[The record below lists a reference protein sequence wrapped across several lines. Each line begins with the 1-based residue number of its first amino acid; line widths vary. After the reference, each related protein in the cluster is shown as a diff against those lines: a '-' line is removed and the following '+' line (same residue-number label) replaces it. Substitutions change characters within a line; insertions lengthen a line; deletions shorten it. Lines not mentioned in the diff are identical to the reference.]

1 MKTLWTGIF
10 ALLVG
15 VWAFALPTATP
26 PAIAQT
32 TQGLEYVSPLP
43 GAQLVSAETTIA
55 VRPGQSLVPGTV
67 NTALFSVVGAKS
79 GEHRGSAVL
88 ADDGKTVIFKPEQ
101 PFLAG
106 EEVTVALHQGLRTI
120 SGQSVTPASFH
131 FTIAAHPAAPISTL
145 LPGEENAPPS
155 APAKPVLS
163 AAPRFVTVPPDFPT
177 YTVTTP
183 ANGTANGYIFEAAFP
198 FFTFS
203 PGYLLILD
211 NSGQPVYY
219 KNVNDLMTDFKVQPN
234 GLLTYYQGGQF
245 YVMDSTYSIVN
256 TYAAGNG
263 YTADLHELQLLP
275 NGHALLMAYD
285 FETMDLSKVV
295 PGGLPNAT
303 VLGLIIQ
310 ELDTAKNVVFQWR
323 SWDHFLITDTQE
335 SLTTANVDYVHGN
348 AIAVDWDGNLL
359 LSSRHLSEVTKI
371 CWQAGNNCNPGDIIW
386 RLGGYNNQFAF
397 VNDPEAPFQFQHDI
411 RRLPNGNITLFD
423 NRTGLPGVHSR
434 AVEYRLDE
442 TAKTATLVWE
452 YRDTPDVYALAMG
465 NVQRLSN
472 GSTPANS
479 NSFIGWG
486 TGATVT
492 EVKPDG
498 SKAFE
503 PTFGTPQVTYRAFR
517 FPWQGHP
524 TNPPALVLQKT
535 PSSITLT
542 YSWNGATDIAS
553 YRVYSGA
560 QPSPTT
566 LIATQPKSG
575 FETQTVLPNNTNQC
589 LFFRVMPID
598 NQGNTTQYSDQVST
612 CYLSYFPLMNR

>member
-15 VWAFALPTATP
+15 VWAFALPTKT

-67 NTALFSVVGAKS
+67 NAALFSVVGAKS

-88 ADDGKTVIFKPEQ
+88 ADDSKTVIFKPEQ

-106 EEVTVALHQGLRTI
+106 EEVTVALHQGLKTT
-120 SGQSVTPASFH
+120 SGQSVAPASFH
-131 FTIAAHPAAPISTL
+131 FTISPHPAAPVSTL
-145 LPGEENAPPS
+145 LPDEENLAPW
-155 APAKPVLS
+155 APAKPSLS
-163 AAPRFVTVPPDFPT
+163 TAPRFVTVPPDFPT
-177 YTVTTP
+177 YTVTTA
-183 ANGTANGYIFEAAFP
+183 ANGTANGYVFIAPFP
-198 FFTFS
+198 WGAGGA
-203 PGYLLILD
+203 PYLLILD

-219 KNVNDLMTDFKVQPN
+219 QRANGQLTDFKVQPN
-234 GLLTYYQGGQF
+234 GLLTYFQGGQF
-245 YVMDSTYSIVN
+245 YAMDSTYNVID

-263 YTADLHELQLLP
+263 YVTDEHELQLLP
-275 NGHALLMAYD
+275 NGHALLLGKDY
-285 FETMDLSKVV
+285 ETMDLTQVV
-295 PGGLPNAT
+295 PGGQPNAT
-303 VLGLIIQ
+303 VIGLVIQ

-323 SWDHFLITDTQE
+323 SWDHFLITDTQV
-335 SLTTANVDYVHGN
+335 SQTDPRVDYVHGN

-371 CWQAGNNCNPGDIIW
+371 CWQAGNNCRPGDIIW
-386 RLGGYNNQFAF
+386 RLGGKNNQFNF
-397 VNDPEAPFQFQHDI
+397 TNDAQFHFQHDI
-411 RRLPNGNITLFD
+411 RRLPNMDITLFD
-423 NRTGLPGVHSR
+423 DRTDLSPLYSR
-434 AVEYRLDE
+434 AVEYQLDE

-452 YRDTPDVYALAMG
+452 YRDTPDVYAAAMG

-472 GSTPANS
+472 GNTPGDS

-503 PTFGTPQVTYRAFR
+503 LTLGTSQMTYRAFR
-517 FPWQGHP
+517 FPWLGHP
-524 TNPPALVLQKT
+524 ATPPTLVLQKT
-535 PSSITLT
+535 SSAITLT

-553 YRVYSGA
+553 YRVYGGS
-560 QPSPTT
+560 QLSPTT
-566 LIATQPKSG
+566 LLATQAKTG
-575 FETQTVLPNNTNQC
+575 FETQTVVPNNSNQC

-598 NQGNTTQYSDQVST
+598 NQGNTTQYSNQVST
-612 CYLSYFPLMNR
+612 CYLSYFPLVTK